1 MSDKRNEIIIQAQQT
16 LALCFGHFNF
26 NGIKTRAVFEVDYE
40 GRAVKCT
47 LVDVETKNPI
57 RHAYSLC
64 AEGDC
69 FNKYI
74 GAVIALYRA
83 WGIKVPTDF
92 LNAPL
97 PEKAYMG
104 NYGVLNECDH
114 ELHITDCY
122 LLDTFNNRIK
132 YGTARV
138 TVDN

>member
-1 MSDKRNEIIIQAQQT
+1 MSDIRNDVIFHAQQT
-16 LALCFGHFNF
+16 ITACLKPFVF
-26 NGIKTRAVFEVDYE
+26 NGVKVRAVFVVDFE

-47 LVDVETKNPI
+47 LVDMETKKPV
-57 RHAYSLC
+57 RHAYALC

-74 GAVIALYRA
+74 GGAIALYRA
-83 WGIKVPTDF
+83 WGITVPDEF

-97 PEKAYMG
+97 PTKAYMG
-104 NYGVLNECDH
+104 NYGTLNECDH

-132 YGTARV
+132 HGTARIP
-138 TVDN
+138 VD